1 MGYSITQ
8 TPAPLAGALDPVF
21 VVVKD
26 TVNTAEERYRYV
38 CQISLNGSVIGTFK
52 QLPNNASCGAFS
64 LNEIFMAYVEQEE
77 NPWRLGKYKT
87 DNNLDT
93 TEIFSTNSKAFKT
106 FDLDFGYEFIV
117 AGTTSPTMVLNQATD
132 SIALTNATYRQ
143 FALSSASNLVSNFA
157 ISTTSSK
164 LLSDVPLK
172 NEVYQQWVGDNQF
185 GALAFLNGD
194 DVGSDDSNYIF
205 ISYYK
210 DSTLKTQSYIENNAA
225 NGGIAPAG
233 SLLDSQSLLYFG
245 CFPANLE
252 AQSIQIIARPS
263 YGFNALWTHYDVQFA
278 STTTL
283 TGNETSAIY
292 RFNRA
297 DCERFDPHYTLA
309 WWNSVGGV
317 DQLLFSGLNIVN
329 QNIERTNYR
338 TRGGNAYDAD
348 GTTEAYVDQ
357 SYQGGLK
364 SLKPKTST
372 ILELNTIEQSPE
384 VLQPLISS
392 LMTSERVYAYGS
404 EFGNISAT
412 NPGYVRVVV
421 MDNTLIEKVGRHDGY
436 VSYSVKVEV
445 SRNIP

>member
-1 MGYSITQ
+1 MAYSITQ
-8 TPAPLAGALDPVF
+8 APAPLAGALDTVF

-26 TVNTAEERYRYV
+26 TTNTAQERYRYV
-38 CQISLNGSVIGTFK
+38 CRISLNGSVIGTFK

-77 NPWRLGKYKT
+77 NPWRLGAYLT
-87 DNNLDT
+87 DNALDT
-93 TEIFSTNSKAFKT
+93 TEIFSTNAKAFQT

-132 SIALTNATYRQ
+132 SIAVTNGTYRQ
-143 FALSSASNLVSNFA
+143 FALSSASNFVNNYEINSRFG
-157 ISTTSSK
+157 K
-164 LLSDVPLK
+164 FLSDVPLI
-172 NEVYQQWVGDNQF
+172 NGAYQQWVGDNQF

-194 DVGSDDSNYIF
+194 DVGSDSTDF
-205 ISYYK
+205 ILVLYYN
-210 DSTLKTQSYIENNAA
+210 STDQLIGTGQFDNSVA
-225 NGGIAPAG
+225 NGGVPPAG

-252 AQSIQIIARPS
+252 AQTIETSAKPS
-263 YGFNALWTHYDVQFA
+263 AYPTYTYYDIWFTA
-278 STTTL
+278 
-283 TGNETSAIY
+283 TGTAPQTSAIY
-292 RFNRA
+292 RFHRA

-348 GTTEAYVDQ
+348 GTTQAYIDQ

-364 SLKPKTST
+364 SLKPQTST
-372 ILELNTIEQSPE
+372 ILELNTIEQSPDI
-384 VLQPLISS
+384 LQPLISS
-392 LMTSERVYAYGS
+392 LMTSERVYAYGT
-404 EFGNISAT
+404 EFGNISDT

-436 VSYSVKVEV
+436 VRYSVKVEV